1 MIPNIYFTLN
11 ELKAIQQLIN
21 HNTTFQDFHLTS
33 DDFWI
38 CTELDKVHDKVSR
51 KIDKHVVHTTYEEYQ
66 KQVEE
71 YLFDFYMINGND
83 VSCNIEEL
91 TKQGYHDSIPP
102 QEFAKQFGDKFNLIM
117 V

>member
-11 ELKAIQQLIN
+11 ELKAIQQLIQY
-21 HNTTFQDFHLTS
+21 NTIS
-33 DDFWI
+33 I
-38 CTELDKVHDKVSR
+38 ELDKVHDKVSR

-71 YLFDFYMINGND
+71 YLFDFYMVNGND
-83 VSCNIEEL
+83 VSCRIEEL
-91 TKQGYHDSIPP
+91 TKQGYLDSIPP
-102 QEFAKQFGDKFNLIM
+102 QEFAKHFGDKFDLIM